1 MKKVDYEH
9 FSRFKMP
16 HSLKARGKDLYF
28 CVKNADMTENSYKND
43 LCVLKD
49 GKVKRLTALGDMGSF
64 TLTEEGILFAAAR
77 TKAEKEAQE
86 KGLPRTVF
94 YLLPYDGG
102 EAVPAFT
109 LNVRAGKIY
118 PDGKGRY
125 FVQVTENTLWDTFLE
140 QEKGDEEKAAARMKE
155 EADYQVVDEIPFYFN
170 GPGFVNGNYDRVYL
184 YENGELKAVTAK
196 GRDIRIT
203 DAQGEKLILAE
214 SLKTAGRS
222 SLFNRLLLMD
232 KETFEEEDI
241 SLSDNASHEA
251 AWLLPDGGIA
261 ALINTADRF
270 GLNQNVSVFL
280 RTAGEWKAVYT
291 AGECS
296 FYNSVGSDVK
306 AGGEE
311 FGSDCPVKD
320 GRLYFTDT
328 VRSHSAI
335 SVLDLASGTVGRL
348 TDREMNITG
357 LDFYE
362 DGFAFIALED
372 NGGSELYAMDAKG
385 NIRQL
390 TQFNTGLCA
399 EYEYSRPEPF
409 TFTDDRGVEIDGW
422 VMKPAE
428 FDENKTYPAIL
439 DVHGGPKTVYGSCYF
454 HEMQLWASEGYFVF
468 FCNPVGGDGR
478 GDTFA
483 DIRGIYGGPDYD
495 DIMQF
500 TDEVLKRYPQI
511 DPARVGVT
519 GGSYGGFMTN
529 WIIGHTDRFA
539 AAASQRSIANWLAFY
554 ETSDIGYFFA
564 GDQAGGTPWTRTE
577 KLWDQSPLKYAD
589 KVKTPTLFIHSDQ
602 DYRCPLSEGIQMFTA
617 IKDHGVEAR
626 MCIFKGENHELSRSG
641 KPKHRV
647 RRLKEITEWFGRFLK
662 ETE

>member
-1 MKKVDYEH
+1 
-9 FSRFKMP
+9 
-16 HSLKARGKDLYF
+16 
-28 CVKNADMTENSYKND
+28 
-43 LCVLKD
+43 
-49 GKVKRLTALGDMGSF
+49 
-64 TLTEEGILFAAAR
+64 
-77 TKAEKEAQE
+77 
-86 KGLPRTVF
+86 
-94 YLLPYDGG
+94 
-102 EAVPAFT
+102 
-109 LNVRAGKIY
+109 
-118 PDGKGRY
+118 
-125 FVQVTENTLWDTFLE
+125 
-140 QEKGDEEKAAARMKE
+140 
-155 EADYQVVDEIPFYFN
+155 
-170 GPGFVNGNYDRVYL
+170 
-184 YENGELKAVTAK
+184 
-196 GRDIRIT
+196 
-203 DAQGEKLILAE
+203 
-214 SLKTAGRS
+214 
-222 SLFNRLLLMD
+222 
-232 KETFEEEDI
+232 
-241 SLSDNASHEA
+241 
-251 AWLLPDGGIA
+251 
-261 ALINTADRF
+261 
-270 GLNQNVSVFL
+270 
-280 RTAGEWKAVYT
+280 
-291 AGECS
+291 
-296 FYNSVGSDVK
+296 
-306 AGGEE
+306 
-311 FGSDCPVKD
+311 
-320 GRLYFTDT
+320 
-328 VRSHSAI
+328 
-335 SVLDLASGTVGRL
+335 
-348 TDREMNITG
+348 
-357 LDFYE
+357 
-362 DGFAFIALED
+362 
-372 NGGSELYAMDAKG
+372 MDAKG

-390 TQFNTGLCA
+390 TQFNTDLCA

-422 VMKPAE
+422 VMKPAD

-483 DIRGIYGGPDYD
+483 DIRGIYGGPDYE

-589 KVKTPTLFIHSDQ
+589 RVKTPTLFIHSDQ

-647 RRLKEITEWFGRFLK
+647 RRLKEITEWFSRFLK
-662 ETE
+662 ETD